1 MARVSHE
8 YRIQTGDPDEK
19 LSAQL
24 TELSSRGWDVIG
36 VAHGAPGVI
45 CVLRREKD
53 FEVARSLQAALEQE
67 ANPIDAVAHIE
78 IPPDELG
85 ASAR

>member
-8 YRIQTGDPDEK
+8 YRIETGTPDGV
-19 LSAQL
+19 LSARL
-24 TELSSRGWDVIG
+24 TELSSHGWDVVG
-36 VAHGAPGVI
+36 VAHGASDLI

-67 ANPIDAVAHIE
+67 EPLPDAISRME
-78 IPPDELG
+78 IPPADLE
-85 ASAR
+85 AS